1 MGETRSLQ
9 KGRYVMAIAFPSVE
23 WVEEYKKQINLS
35 EGYKKAGATWTA
47 GAVALVTLAKPEIG
61 LNEDFGI
68 WLDLHQG
75 VCREAKVVTA
85 EEAQKAPFCITG
97 DYARWKQVI
106 KKELEPV
113 KGMMQG
119 KLKLKGDLPT
129 IVRYVKASQE
139 LVECSTRIETK
150 FLDE

>member
-1 MGETRSLQ
+1 
-9 KGRYVMAIAFPSVE
+9 MALSFPSVG
-23 WVEEYKKQINLS
+23 WLEEFKKQINSS

-47 GAVALVTLAKPEIG
+47 GPVALVISAKPEIG
-61 LNEDFGI
+61 INKDFGM

-75 VCREAKVVTA
+75 VCRDARVVTA
-85 EEAQKAPFCITG
+85 AEAQKAPFCLTG
-97 DYARWKQVI
+97 EYARWKQVI

-119 KLKLKGDLPT
+119 KLRLKGDLPT

-139 LVECSTRIETK
+139 LVECTTRIETK

>member
-1 MGETRSLQ
+1 MVLT
-9 KGRYVMAIAFPSVE
+9 FPSVE
-23 WVEEYKKQINLS
+23 WMEEYKKQINSS

-47 GAVALVTLAKPEIG
+47 GVVALVISAKPEIG
-61 LNEDFGI
+61 INEDFGM

-75 VCREAKVVTA
+75 VCREAKKVGL
-85 EEAQKAPFCITG
+85 EEAQKAPFCIIG
-97 DYARWKQVI
+97 DYTRWKQVI

-139 LVECSTRIETK
+139 LVECTTRIETK

>member
-1 MGETRSLQ
+1 
-9 KGRYVMAIAFPSVE
+9 MALTFPSAE
-23 WVEEYKKQINLS
+23 WVEEFKRQINSS

-47 GAVALVTLAKPEIG
+47 GVVALIISAKPEIG
-61 LNEDFGI
+61 LTEDVGI

-75 VCREAKVVTA
+75 VCRDAKIVTA

-97 DYARWKQVI
+97 DYARWKQVT

-129 IVRYVKASQE
+129 IVRNIKGAQE
-139 LVECSTRIETK
+139 LVECTTRIDTK
-150 FLDE
+150 FFDE

>member
-1 MGETRSLQ
+1 M
-9 KGRYVMAIAFPSVE
+9 MALTFPSVE
-23 WVEEYKKQINLS
+23 WMEEYKKQINAS
-35 EGYKKAGATWTA
+35 EGYKKVGATWTA
-47 GAVALVTLAKPEIG
+47 GPVALVISAKPEIG
-61 LNEDFGI
+61 INEDFAM

-75 VCREAKVVTA
+75 VCREAKKVSL
-85 EEAQKAPFCITG
+85 EEAQKAPFCITS

-139 LVECSTRIETK
+139 LVECTTRIETK
-150 FLDE
+150 FPDE

>member
-1 MGETRSLQ
+1 MSLT
-9 KGRYVMAIAFPSVE
+9 FPSVE
-23 WVEEYKKQINLS
+23 WMEEYKKQINSS

-47 GAVALVTLAKPEIG
+47 GVVALVISAKPEIG
-61 LNEDFGI
+61 INEDFGM

-75 VCREAKVVTA
+75 VCREAKKVGL
-85 EEAQKAPFCITG
+85 EEAQKAPFCIIG
-97 DYARWKQVI
+97 DYTRWKQVI

-139 LVECSTRIETK
+139 LVECTTRIETK

>member
-1 MGETRSLQ
+1 
-9 KGRYVMAIAFPSVE
+9 MALTFPSGE
-23 WVEEYKKQINLS
+23 WMEEYKKQINAS
-35 EGYKKAGATWTA
+35 GGYKKAAATWTA
-47 GAVALVTLAKPEIG
+47 GAVALVISAKPEIG
-61 LNEDFGI
+61 INEDFAM

-75 VCREAKVVTA
+75 VCRDAKQVKL
-85 EEAQKAPFCITG
+85 EEAQKAPFCITS

-119 KLKLKGDLPT
+119 KLMLKGDLPT
-129 IVRYVKASQE
+129 IVRYVKAAQE
-139 LVECSTRIETK
+139 LVECTTRIETK

>member
-1 MGETRSLQ
+1 
-9 KGRYVMAIAFPSVE
+9 MAISFPSIE
-23 WVEEYKKQINLS
+23 WVEEFKKQINLS

-47 GAVALVTLAKPEIG
+47 GSVALIISAKPEIG
-61 LNEDFGI
+61 IQEDFGM

-75 VCREAKVVTA
+75 LCRDAKIVSL

-106 KKELEPV
+106 RKELEPV

-139 LVECSTRIETK
+139 LVECTTRIETK

>member
-1 MGETRSLQ
+1 
-9 KGRYVMAIAFPSVE
+9 MALAFPSAE
-23 WVEEYKKQINLS
+23 WVEEYKKQINSS
-35 EGYKKAGATWTA
+35 EGYKKAAATWTA
-47 GAVALVTLAKPEIG
+47 GAVALVTSAKPEIG
-61 LNEDFGI
+61 LNEDVGI

-75 VCREAKVVTA
+75 VCREAKIVTG

-97 DYARWKQVI
+97 DYARWKQVM

-139 LVECSTRIETK
+139 LVECSTRIDTK

>member
-1 MGETRSLQ
+1 
-9 KGRYVMAIAFPSVE
+9 MAFTFPSAE
-23 WVEEYKKQINLS
+23 WVEEYKRQINLS
-35 EGYKKAGATWTA
+35 EGYRKAAATWTA
-47 GAVALVTLAKPEIG
+47 GAVALVTSAKPEIG
-61 LNEDFGI
+61 INEDVGI

-75 VCREAKVVTA
+75 VCREAKIVSG

-97 DYARWKQVI
+97 DYARWKQVV

>member
-1 MGETRSLQ
+1 
-9 KGRYVMAIAFPSVE
+9 MALRFPSEE
-23 WVEEYKKQINLS
+23 WMEEYKKQINLS
-35 EGYKKAGATWTA
+35 EGYKKAAATWTA
-47 GAVALVTLAKPEIG
+47 GVVALVISAKPEIG
-61 LNEDFGI
+61 LNEDFGM

-75 VCREAKVVTA
+75 VCREAKRVSL
-85 EEAQKAPFCITG
+85 EEAQKAPFCITS

-129 IVRYVKASQE
+129 IVRFVKASQE
-139 LVECSTRIETK
+139 LVECTTRIETQ

>member
-1 MGETRSLQ
+1 
-9 KGRYVMAIAFPSVE
+9 MALSFPSLK
-23 WVEEYKKQINLS
+23 WLEEFKKQINSS

-47 GAVALVTLAKPEIG
+47 GPVALVISAKPGIG
-61 LNEDFGI
+61 INEDFGM

-75 VCREAKVVTA
+75 VCRDARVVKA
-85 EEAQKAPFCITG
+85 AEAQRAPFCITG

-106 KKELEPV
+106 RKELEPV

-119 KLKLKGDLPT
+119 KLRLKGDLPT

-139 LVECSTRIETK
+139 LVECTTKIETK

>member
-1 MGETRSLQ
+1 
-9 KGRYVMAIAFPSVE
+9 MALTFPSVE
-23 WVEEYKKQINLS
+23 WMEEYKKQINSS

-47 GAVALVTLAKPEIG
+47 GVVALVISAKPEIG
-61 LNEDFGI
+61 INEDFGM

-75 VCREAKVVTA
+75 VCREAKKVGL
-85 EEAQKAPFCITG
+85 EEAQKAPFCIIG
-97 DYARWKQVI
+97 DYTRWKQVI

-129 IVRYVKASQE
+129 IVRYIKASQE
-139 LVECSTRIETK
+139 LVECTTRIETK

>member
-1 MGETRSLQ
+1 
-9 KGRYVMAIAFPSVE
+9 MALIFPSAE
-23 WVEEYKKQINLS
+23 WVEEFKRQINSS

-47 GAVALVTLAKPEIG
+47 GVVALVISAKPEIG
-61 LNEDFGI
+61 INEDFGM

-75 VCREAKVVTA
+75 VCREAKKVGL
-85 EEAQKAPFCITG
+85 EEAQKAPFCIIG
-97 DYARWKQVI
+97 DYTRWKQVI

-139 LVECSTRIETK
+139 LVECTTRIETK

>member
-1 MGETRSLQ
+1 MVLT
-9 KGRYVMAIAFPSVE
+9 FPSAE

-35 EGYKKAGATWTA
+35 EGYKKAAATWTA
-47 GAVALVTLAKPEIG
+47 GVVALVISAKPEIG
-61 LNEDFGI
+61 LNEDFGM

-75 VCREAKVVTA
+75 VCREAKKVSLA
-85 EEAQKAPFCITG
+85 ESQKAPFCIIG

-129 IVRYVKASQE
+129 IVRFVKASQE
-139 LVECSTRIETK
+139 LVECTTRIETK
-150 FLDE
+150 FLDEA

>member
-1 MGETRSLQ
+1 
-9 KGRYVMAIAFPSVE
+9 MALSFPSIE
-23 WVEEYKKQINLS
+23 WVEEFKRQINVS
-35 EGYKKAGATWTA
+35 DGYKKAGATWTA
-47 GAVALVTLAKPEIG
+47 GPVALVTSAKPEIG
-61 LNEDFGI
+61 LNEDVGI

-75 VCREAKVVTA
+75 VCRDAKIVNAT
-85 EEAQKAPFCITG
+85 EAQKAPFCITG

-139 LVECSTRIETK
+139 LVECSTRVETK

>member
-1 MGETRSLQ
+1 M
-9 KGRYVMAIAFPSVE
+9 
-23 WVEEYKKQINLS
+23 EEYKKQINSS

-47 GAVALVTLAKPEIG
+47 GVVALVISAKPEIG
-61 LNEDFGI
+61 INEDFGM

-75 VCREAKVVTA
+75 VCREAKKVGL
-85 EEAQKAPFCITG
+85 EEAQKAPFCIIG
-97 DYARWKQVI
+97 DYTRWKQVI

-139 LVECSTRIETK
+139 LVECTTRIETK

>member
-1 MGETRSLQ
+1 
-9 KGRYVMAIAFPSVE
+9 MATAFPSLE
-23 WVEEYKKQINLS
+23 WIEEYKKQINLS
-35 EGYKKAGATWTA
+35 EGYKKAAATWTA
-47 GAVALVTLAKPEIG
+47 GAVALVISAKPEIG
-61 LNEDFGI
+61 LNEDVGI
-68 WLDLHQG
+68 WLDLYQG
-75 VCREAKVVTA
+75 VCREAKKVSL

-129 IVRYVKASQE
+129 IVRYVKAAQE
-139 LVECSTRIETK
+139 LVECSTRIETT
-150 FLDE
+150 FMDE

>member
-1 MGETRSLQ
+1 
-9 KGRYVMAIAFPSVE
+9 MALSFPSVE
-23 WVEEYKKQINLS
+23 WMEEYRKQINSS
-35 EGYKKAGATWTA
+35 EGYKKAAATWTA
-47 GAVALVTLAKPEIG
+47 GAVALVILAKPEIG
-61 LNEDFGI
+61 IDQDFGL

-75 VCREAKVVTA
+75 VCRDAKKVSLEV
-85 EEAQKAPFCITG
+85 AQKAPFCITG

-129 IVRYVKASQE
+129 IVRYVRASQE
-139 LVECSTRIETK
+139 LVECTTRIETK
-150 FLDE
+150 FLDD

>member
-1 MGETRSLQ
+1 M
-9 KGRYVMAIAFPSVE
+9 MALIFPSVE
-23 WVEEYKKQINLS
+23 WMEEYKKQINVS
-35 EGYKKAGATWTA
+35 EGYKKAAATWTA
-47 GAVALVTLAKPEIG
+47 GAVVLVISARPEIG
-61 LNEDFGI
+61 INEDFGM

-75 VCREAKVVTA
+75 VCREAKKVSL
-85 EEAQKAPFCITG
+85 EEAQKAPFCITS

-106 KKELEPV
+106 RKELEPV

-129 IVRYVKASQE
+129 IVRYVKAAQE
-139 LVECSTRIETK
+139 LVECTTRIETK

>member
-1 MGETRSLQ
+1 
-9 KGRYVMAIAFPSVE
+9 MALLFPSIE
-23 WVEEYKKQINLS
+23 WIEEYKKQINLS
-35 EGYKKAGATWTA
+35 EEYKKAGASWT
-47 GAVALVTLAKPEIG
+47 GGPVALVISAKPEID
-61 LNEDFGI
+61 LSEDVGI

-75 VCREAKVVTA
+75 VCRDAKKVSL

-129 IVRYVKASQE
+129 IVRNVKGAQE

>member
-1 MGETRSLQ
+1 
-9 KGRYVMAIAFPSVE
+9 MALAFPSEE
-23 WVEEYKKQINLS
+23 WVEEFKKQINLS

-61 LNEDFGI
+61 IKEDFGI

-75 VCREAKVVTA
+75 VCREAKKVSL

-129 IVRYVKASQE
+129 IVRFVKASQE
-139 LVECSTRIETK
+139 LVECTTRIETK

>member
-1 MGETRSLQ
+1 
-9 KGRYVMAIAFPSVE
+9 MALTFPSME
-23 WVEEYKKQINLS
+23 WVEEFKKQINLS

-47 GAVALVTLAKPEIG
+47 GAVALVTSARPEIG
-61 LNEDFGI
+61 INEDVGI

-75 VCREAKVVTA
+75 VCRDAKTVTA

-139 LVECSTRIETK
+139 LVECTTKIETK

>member
-1 MGETRSLQ
+1 
-9 KGRYVMAIAFPSVE
+9 MALTFPSEE
-23 WVEEYKKQINLS
+23 WTEEYKKQINLS
-35 EGYKKAGATWTA
+35 EGYKKAAATWTA
-47 GAVALVTLAKPEIG
+47 GVVALVISAKPEIG
-61 LNEDFGI
+61 LNEEYGI

-75 VCREAKVVTA
+75 VCREAKRVSL
-85 EEAQKAPFCITG
+85 EEAQKAPFCIIG

-129 IVRYVKASQE
+129 IVRFVKASQE
-139 LVECSTRIETK
+139 LVECTTRIETK
-150 FLDE
+150 FLDES

>member
-1 MGETRSLQ
+1 MVLT
-9 KGRYVMAIAFPSVE
+9 FPSAE
-23 WVEEYKKQINLS
+23 WIEEFKRQINSS

-47 GAVALVTLAKPEIG
+47 GVVALVISAKPEIG
-61 LNEDFGI
+61 INEDFGI

-75 VCREAKVVTA
+75 VCREAKKVGF
-85 EEAQKAPFCITG
+85 EEAQKAPFCIIG
-97 DYARWKQVI
+97 DYTRWKQVI

-129 IVRYVKASQE
+129 IVRYIKASQE
-139 LVECSTRIETK
+139 LVECTTRIETK

>member
-1 MGETRSLQ
+1 
-9 KGRYVMAIAFPSVE
+9 MALAFPSAE
-23 WVEEYKKQINLS
+23 WIEEYKKQINTS

-47 GAVALVTLAKPEIG
+47 GPVALVISAKPEIG
-61 LNEDFGI
+61 LKEDVGI

-75 VCREAKVVTA
+75 VCRDAKKVSI

-97 DYARWKQVI
+97 EYARWKQVV

-129 IVRYVKASQE
+129 IVRHVKAAQE
-139 LVECSTRIETK
+139 LVECSTRVETK